1 MKSSTSWTK
10 EVRSRNFYDAVSI
23 VDELVMPEWLSA
35 AERASTEAMLVKL
48 ISRRKSR
55 NLAS

>member
-1 MKSSTSWTK
+1 M
-10 EVRSRNFYDAVSI
+10 RSRNFYDAVSI